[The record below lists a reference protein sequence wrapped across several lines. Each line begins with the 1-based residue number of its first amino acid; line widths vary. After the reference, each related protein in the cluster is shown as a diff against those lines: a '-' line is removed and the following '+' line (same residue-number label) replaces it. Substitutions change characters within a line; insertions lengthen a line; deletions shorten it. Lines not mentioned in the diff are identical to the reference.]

1 MRELVGSDRA
11 FNRQAMARELLDAE
25 TEAALAR
32 AWRDHG
38 DEAALHRLVNAYSR
52 LAIAS
57 ARKAQR
63 YQVPVEDLVQQAN
76 LGLMK
81 AAEKFDPDR
90 GVRFST
96 YAAWW
101 IKASIQDYLMR
112 NWSIVRM
119 GATAAQKT
127 LFFNLRRVRAGL
139 ETAAA
144 ARGEDLTS
152 EALIDGISEELGV
165 GRAQV
170 EQMLG
175 HMAGP
180 DQSLNAPQSTEEG
193 AREWVELLVDDGP
206 EPAETVIGRQH
217 DRKIR
222 AHLKDA
228 ILALPERERRIVIER
243 RLRDDPRTLTDL
255 GAEMGVSKER
265 IRQLEERALQRLR
278 EAMIPAAGESRA
290 A

>member
-1 MRELVGSDRA
+1 MSELVGSDRA